1 MIELLAFLA
10 AQAAAPQIQRVVM
23 HTPKPPGI
31 SGADTCL
38 SLKLADLMPVIPA
51 SVGGKPVNLAFDT
64 GAPGGPILDPAI
76 IEELKLEKVG
86 EVRMSDPSLKN
97 VITAGRYGIS
107 DLKIGNLTVAKW
119 EASARPPRPNSR
131 LYEPDGVIGLTA
143 FSGYV
148 VTIDYPGGRILIT
161 KGRLPEPDNR
171 TSFRYEG
178 PIPRVPLTLD
188 GKEIEAHIDTGNAR
202 YGLILPDSYA
212 AQLPGYASRY
222 PIGVARTVNNKFELM
237 AVPVRESRVG
247 ALDLHAGTAAYPSP
261 ARTGNLGST
270 LLRDM
275 IVKVDP
281 ANSIV
286 ALERAR
292 PGLENGCPSA

>member
-1 MIELLAFLA
+1 MIGLLAFFV
-10 AQAAAPQIQRVVM
+10 AQVAAPQVQRVVI
-23 HTPKPPGI
+23 HNPKSPGI
-31 SGADTCL
+31 SGSDTCIP
-38 SLKLADLMPVIPA
+38 LKLADLMPVIPA
-51 SVGGKPVNLAFDT
+51 TVAGKPVNLAFDT
-64 GAPGGPILDPAI
+64 GAPGGPILIPAI
-76 IEELKLEKVG
+76 IEELKLEKIG
-86 EVRMSDPSLKN
+86 EVRMTDPSMKN
-97 VITAGRYGIS
+97 VITANRYAIN
-107 DLKIGNLTVAKW
+107 DIKIGNLTIAKW
-119 EASARPPRPNSR
+119 EASARPPRHLSR

-143 FSGYV
+143 FAGYV
-148 VTIDYPGGRILIT
+148 VTIDYPGGRVLIT

-188 GKEIEAHIDTGNAR
+188 DKTIDAHIDTGNAR

-212 AQLPGYASRY
+212 AQLPGYAARY

-237 AVPVRESRVG
+237 AVPVRDSMVG

-261 ARTGNLGST
+261 ASTGNLGT
-270 LLRDM
+270 PLLRDM
-275 IVKVDP
+275 VVRVDP